1 MTAPVQS
8 FPPTDLGNAP
18 VAMALGFSFPIA
30 GAGARVK
37 SIQAFSITIGSS
49 STSNTATITSVD
61 TTWSH
66 IVFNGEE
73 GGDATDIRI
82 GLARL
87 DLTNSTTVTA
97 TRAAQNGTRSLTV
110 KGMVVE
116 WEPDSVKSVQQLSI
130 TVSAGSSSNTA
141 TITSVDTTKSVI
153 FHAGN
158 TGGSSTEI
166 RSAQASMGLTNATTV
181 TASRANTTNA
191 LTVTGAVVEF
201 K

>member
-18 VAMALGFSFPIA
+18 VAMALGFTFPIA
-30 GAGARVK
+30 GSGARIK

-61 TTWSH
+61 TT
-66 IVFNGEE
+66 
-73 GGDATDIRI
+73 
-82 GLARL
+82 
-87 DLTNSTTVTA
+87 
-97 TRAAQNGTRSLTV
+97 
-110 KGMVVE
+110 
-116 WEPDSVKSVQQLSI
+116 
-130 TVSAGSSSNTA
+130 
-141 TITSVDTTKSVI
+141 KSVI
-153 FHAGN
+153 FHTGN

-166 RSAQASMGLTNATTV
+166 RSAQASLVLTNATTV
-181 TASRANTTNA
+181 TASRSNTTNA